1 MVFGGGRAETRQ
13 HEWVRSPAMNAKKT
27 AANTLLPRS
36 TAAVSLKAAARPGHN
51 APPTIEQFDR
61 ERMGIAA
68 KE

>member
-1 MVFGGGRAETRQ
+1 
-13 HEWVRSPAMNAKKT
+13 MNAKKT

-36 TAAVSLKAAARPGHN
+36 TAAVSLKASARPGHN